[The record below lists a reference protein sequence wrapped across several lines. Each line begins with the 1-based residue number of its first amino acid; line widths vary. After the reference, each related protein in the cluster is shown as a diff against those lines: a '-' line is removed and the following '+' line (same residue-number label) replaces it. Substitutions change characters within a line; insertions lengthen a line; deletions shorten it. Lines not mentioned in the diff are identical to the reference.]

1 MSNERDVLSQYAPP
15 TNPARSWGW
24 VLVAG
29 LISVALGVIV
39 MAWPDRTLLVLV
51 VLAGIQL
58 LIVGIFRMLFALGER
73 SGEGTWVLFLIG
85 VLGVIAGTFVM
96 RQPSRT
102 IQIFVVVVGLY
113 WLLSG
118 LIDVYQGI
126 RDRDPTYA
134 FVGIAGGVVTAIGGV
149 VLLLWPDVTL
159 LVLAVIVG
167 LTLIASGVV
176 QVALALRLRT
186 AQQT

>member
-1 MSNERDVLSQYAPP
+1 VSNEQDVLSQYAPA

-24 VLVAG
+24 VLLGG
-29 LISVALGVIV
+29 LISIALGVIV

-51 VLAGIQL
+51 VIAGIQL
-58 LIVGIFRMLFALGER
+58 LVAGVFRMLFALGER

-85 VLGVIAGTFVM
+85 VLGIIAGTFVM

-102 IQIFVVVVGLY
+102 IQVFVVVVGLY

-118 LIDVYQGI
+118 LIDIYQGI
-126 RDRDPTYA
+126 RDRNPDYA
-134 FVGIAGGVVTAIGGV
+134 FVGIAGGVVTALGGV
-149 VLLLWPDVTL
+149 ILLLWPDVTL

-167 LTLIASGVV
+167 LTLIVTGVV
-176 QVALALRLRT
+176 QAALALRLRAT
-186 AQQT
+186 LRA